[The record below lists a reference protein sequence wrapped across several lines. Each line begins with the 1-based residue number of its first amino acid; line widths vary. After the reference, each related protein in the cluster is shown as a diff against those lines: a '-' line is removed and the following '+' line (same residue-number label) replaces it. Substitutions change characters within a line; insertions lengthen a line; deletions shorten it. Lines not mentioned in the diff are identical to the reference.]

1 MISSGHVQQWWENW
15 RKRSSSWDHSR
26 GSQSAK
32 CSSASRHWWVKAPPL
47 GQTRGGICALLAAGT
62 DQPGRRSEER
72 LCGLLFVFCFLELSG
87 FFSSSSPLN
96 YDCRFSAFCDLWRAL
111 QTNQQGLLR
120 CIRRAFRRY
129 ETLMSVERTGCP
141 PAAPTRWNP
150 APSSRCARPPA
161 SWSALPPCS
170 SSSRKY
176 ERVTGNWCFT
186 ARIIQLSHAFR
197 HLSSTA
203 TKYQIDLFKR

>member
-1 MISSGHVQQWWENW
+1 MSSSGHVQQWWENW

-96 YDCRFSAFCDLWRAL
+96 YDCRWLSIYEGLCKQTSRDFCGLFAVRFVGMRHWWAWRGQDAR
-111 QTNQQGLLR
+111 Q
-120 CIRRAFRRY
+120 RRRLA
-129 ETLMSVERTGCP
+129 ETQRLHPGVHGR
-141 PAAPTRWNP
+141 
-150 APSSRCARPPA
+150 
-161 SWSALPPCS
+161 LPPGRLFLPVLRLHVS
-170 SSSRKY
+170 TKESR
-176 ERVTGNWCFT
+176 ETGVLLHGSFSWAMHSDTCHP
-186 ARIIQLSHAFR
+186 QL
-197 HLSSTA
+197 LNI
-203 TKYQIDLFKR
+203 K